1 MKKSTVKT
9 WLNAGFKYIHMPG
22 IKSSTPLLFHTLGLL
37 HEQLHYSTR
46 HQLSRSP
53 VQLWQELVCFA
64 YTQNTENNRLTHT
77 PTAGQLSLFYTAHSA
92 HMHTEISPQ
101 NTLEETLTPHH
112 GPCHKRYLSSGGVWL
127 PWVGC
132 RATVATLICAMGKE
146 QGIPLACGAKA
157 ATTAS
162 VWGDWF
168 PLSTPYPLPLSLSY
182 SRPTFTLC
190 SVSWGN
196 THSRRSRRKGILGY
210 TSCRGNRGFHHFSGG
225 AF

>member
-1 MKKSTVKT
+1 MQA
-9 WLNAGFKYIHMPG
+9 LNTYICLALKVAHLSFFTRLDSCMNSY
-22 IKSSTPLLFHTLGLL
+22 IIQSDTNSLAPLSNFD
-37 HEQLHYSTR
+37 
-46 HQLSRSP
+46 RS
-53 VQLWQELVCFA
+53 LCFA
-64 YTQNTENNRLTHT
+64 YTQNTENNCLTHT
-77 PTAGQLSLFYTAHSA
+77 PTAGQLSLFYTAHST

-168 PLSTPYPLPLSLSY
+168 PLTTPYPLPLSLSY

-196 THSRRSRRKGILGY
+196 THSRRSRRKRKGILGC
-210 TSCRGNRGFHHFSGG
+210 TSCRANRGFHHFSGG